1 MFAIE
6 KILDFEERKRQR
18 LQDIDFEQYQVL
30 KEQQEVMK
38 NIELLMRCYEK
49 R

>member
-6 KILDFEERKRQR
+6 KILEFEERKRQR